1 MSLCEPLKNSL
12 FMCLMRIIEQLKR
25 QTSKRLSLSSPNP
38 VMPPSD
44 VVLHLPAPSVGLD
57 WADDEETIDVELG
70 DVLIIGRR
78 IGNGNVPERP
88 VYISFVLSHV
98 KSILF
103 IHSFFVHSFIHSFV
117 QSFIPSVI

>member
-1 MSLCEPLKNSL
+1 
-12 FMCLMRIIEQLKR
+12 MCLMRIIEQLKR

-44 VVLHLPAPSVGLD
+44 VVLHLPAPSVGFD

-88 VYISFVLSHV
+88 VYISFVLSQIYFVHTFIFCSFIYSFIR
-98 KSILF
+98 SIFYSFSHLVNAF
-103 IHSFFVHSFIHSFV
+103 IHSFIH
-117 QSFIPSVI
+117 